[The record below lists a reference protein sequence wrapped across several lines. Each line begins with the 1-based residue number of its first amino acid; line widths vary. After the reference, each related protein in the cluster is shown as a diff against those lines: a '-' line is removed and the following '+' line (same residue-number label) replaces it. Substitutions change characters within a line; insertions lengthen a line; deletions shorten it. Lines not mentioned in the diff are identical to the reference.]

1 MEADGLYGIAMKS
14 VASETHTEPIPIVQ
28 TWNLGKVYRTGFW
41 LNQKITS
48 LKNCSL
54 EVYQGETFGL
64 LGPNGAGKTTLLKTL
79 LGIVRFSEGKAK
91 LLGQPIGDRATK
103 QRIGYL
109 PENPYFY
116 DYLTAWEFLS
126 YIGGIFQLP
135 KTRCQQ
141 RIRELLDLVG
151 LDQKTAKKK
160 QLRQYSKG
168 MLQRVG
174 MAQALINDPELVF
187 LDEPMSGLDPLGR
200 FQVREIILSLKAQ
213 GKTIFFN
220 SHVLSDV
227 EQICDRIAILARG
240 ELLCMGSLDE
250 ILGGAD
256 SYQAIVKG
264 GTEIDLKPWLAD
276 LVLRDNGW
284 HGRVIGNPQ
293 SFVNAL
299 PAIGAE
305 LVSLNRARS
314 SLEEYFVAQLR
325 ERGITSSQ

>member
-1 MEADGLYGIAMKS
+1 MTAFEPFS
-14 VASETHTEPIPIVQ
+14 SEESSPLTLQPVVQ

-41 LNQKITS
+41 LNQKIVS

-54 EVYQGETFGL
+54 EVYSGETFGL

-79 LGIVRFSEGKAK
+79 LGIVRASSGRAK
-91 LLGQPIGDRATK
+91 LLGEPIGERAIK

-116 DYLTAWEFLS
+116 DYLTAWEFLQ
-126 YIGGIFQLP
+126 YIGGIFQIPSSLC
-135 KTRCQQ
+135 KQ
-141 RIRELLDLVG
+141 RIKELFDLVG

-200 FQVREIILSLKAQ
+200 YQVREIILSLKAQ

-227 EQICDRIAILARG
+227 EMICDRIAILARG
-240 ELLCMGSLDE
+240 ELICMGSLDE
-250 ILGGAD
+250 ILGRAD
-256 SYQAIVKG
+256 IYQAIVRG
-264 GTEIDLKPWLAD
+264 GSETDLKPWLQN
-276 LVLRDNGW
+276 LTRKEESW
-284 HGRVIGNPQ
+284 HGQVIGDPY

-299 PAIGAE
+299 PAIDAE
-305 LVSLNRARS
+305 LISLNLARS
-314 SLEEYFVAQLR
+314 SLEDYFIQQLQD
-325 ERGITSSQ
+325 RGITSSQ